1 MVKSMMF
8 LITFTVFLVLFVI
21 KFDQVVHLVMQ
32 LLDLLQPMII
42 GFAIAFVLNRPC
54 NFFYR
59 QYRRLAGNAKLAR
72 LARPMAVATSYLALI
87 LILTGIISLIV
98 PQVAHSIETLINNMN
113 GYLRN
118 LQGLYNDL
126 MSRLDLT
133 VLEGLDFTD
142 LNETLKGMLNNALTT
157 LTSAVP
163 QVLEVTGSLIS
174 AVITFVMSVVFSV
187 YMLAGGRQLTSQCRR
202 LVQAYLPEK
211 VSSTLISVTR
221 LTAETFTNFVTGQLV
236 EACIIGTLCFIGML
250 LLGFNYPDLIS
261 VIIGVSALLPIVGA
275 YLGAI
280 LSAILLIIVDP
291 MEAVWFL
298 IFLVILQ
305 QFEGNV
311 IYPRVA
317 GSIIGLPGL
326 WVLAAITVG
335 GGLFDLVGMLV
346 GVPVAA
352 VLYTLLRQDL
362 LRREGKLAPESGKSA
377 RRSRPKPKADDQPPT
392 A

>member
-1 MVKSMMF
+1 
-8 LITFTVFLVLFVI
+8 
-21 KFDQVVHLVMQ
+21 
-32 LLDLLQPMII
+32 
-42 GFAIAFVLNRPC
+42 
-54 NFFYR
+54 
-59 QYRRLAGNAKLAR
+59 
-72 LARPMAVATSYLALI
+72 
-87 LILTGIISLIV
+87 
-98 PQVAHSIETLINNMN
+98 
-113 GYLRN
+113 
-118 LQGLYNDL
+118 
-126 MSRLDLT
+126 
-133 VLEGLDFTD
+133 
-142 LNETLKGMLNNALTT
+142 
-157 LTSAVP
+157 
-163 QVLEVTGSLIS
+163 
-174 AVITFVMSVVFSV
+174 
-187 YMLAGGRQLTSQCRR
+187 
-202 LVQAYLPEK
+202 
-211 VSSTLISVTR
+211 
-221 LTAETFTNFVTGQLV
+221 
-236 EACIIGTLCFIGML
+236 ML